1 MHQLK
6 FTATATTTTKR
17 DMTAKKRHRKVT
29 KIFLK
34 KKRSINMIEMD
45 ITISYAEDEKQKLII
60 EKYEN
65 CIEKI
70 CITFVYIINMVLS
83 LIENM

>member
-29 KIFLK
+29 NIFLK

-60 EKYEN
+60 EKYKN

-70 CITFVYIINMVLS
+70 CVTFVYTINMVLS

>member
-17 DMTAKKRHRKVT
+17 DMTAIKRHRKVT

-34 KKRSINMIEMD
+34 KKRSVNMIEMD

-60 EKYEN
+60 EKYKN

-70 CITFVYIINMVLS
+70 CVTFVYTINMVLS

>member
-1 MHQLK
+1 
-6 FTATATTTTKR
+6 
-17 DMTAKKRHRKVT
+17 MTAIKRHRKVT

-34 KKRSINMIEMD
+34 KKRSVNMIEMD

-60 EKYEN
+60 EKYKN

-70 CITFVYIINMVLS
+70 CVTFVYTINMVLS

>member
-60 EKYEN
+60 EN
-65 CIEKI
+65 IKI
-70 CITFVYIINMVLS
+70 VLKKFVLLLS
-83 LIENM
+83 IL